1 MKTSDIRWEERGR
14 QMKKDPLLQ
23 RASAP
28 CFDALSQYCP
38 CDLADLGQCVSC
50 SLLRGEQTCT
60 CGWSGLCVY
69 SHFLSN
75 QSKPKQGRKER
86 KAEVTRRIDL
96 EPTNTTA
103 FIVDLLVEPQ
113 VIRTLTFPGSF
124 VLLRPLKSTSR
135 FNVPLSVMSA
145 RDSTVTVAVEVQG
158 PKTEALNRACK
169 EGKAVT
175 FSGPFWSGI
184 QEVGRLRNL
193 AGGNILSVA
202 KGISQAA
209 VLQAAQ
215 YVKSRGGHIKALLGP
230 GSLGLVFV
238 DQALEDTGA
247 IVQKLPRQ
255 KDHNLTHIYT
265 ELATG
270 TYDAVLSAGSDRQH
284 RAIFDLLQSLEDP
297 PAFAW
302 TSNLTMVCAEGICGS
317 CLAGGFRGCKA
328 QLVPEDSLG
337 Y

>member
-1 MKTSDIRWEERGR
+1 
-14 QMKKDPLLQ
+14 MKKDPLLQ
-23 RASAP
+23 GASAP

-50 SLLRGEQTCT
+50 SLLRGQETCT

-69 SHFLSN
+69 SQFLSN
-75 QSKPKQGRKER
+75 RSKPKPGRKEC
-86 KAEVTRRIDL
+86 KATVTRRIDL
-96 EPTNTTA
+96 EPANTTA

-113 VIRTLTFPGSF
+113 VTRALTVPGSF
-124 VLLRPLKSTSR
+124 VLLRPQKSASR

-158 PKTEALNRACK
+158 PKTAALNRACR
-169 EGKAVT
+169 ENKAVI
-175 FSGPFWSGI
+175 FLGPFWSGI
-184 QEVGRLRNL
+184 QEAGRLRSL
-193 AGGNILSVA
+193 AGGNILSIA

-215 YVKSRGGHIKALLGP
+215 YVKNRGGHIKVLLGP
-230 GSLGLVFV
+230 GSLGLIFV
-238 DQALEDTGA
+238 DQALEDAGA
-247 IVQKLPRQ
+247 IVQRLPRQ
-255 KDHNLTHIYT
+255 KDHNLTDIYT

-270 TYDAVLSAGSDRQH
+270 TYDAVLSAGSERQH
-284 RAIFDLLQSLEDP
+284 RTIFDLLKSFDDP